1 MKGITVQEE
10 KSDRRSFVRIRA
22 GTIEALGDLRK
33 VWNLYVFRHTAKELK
48 GGAFEVHGLLT
59 EAEIETIRSQGY
71 ELKLISDGDEVARQ
85 RLKEL
90 YRKKMSEQAM

>member
-1 MKGITVQEE
+1 MKEVMVQE
-10 KSDRRSFVRIRA
+10 KRSGGRSFVRIRA

-33 VWNLYVFRHTAKELK
+33 VWDLDVFRHTAKELK
-48 GGAFEVHGLLT
+48 GGIFEVHGLLT

-71 ELKLISDGDEVARQ
+71 EVEVIADADEAARQ

-90 YRKKMSEQAM
+90 QRKQNE